1 MKSNNTINLTT
12 EDILENPYNY
22 TLKDMIQVIGEKEAT
37 AFFHKLYC
45 EKPKKEYA
53 TIKIKIQRIFLFK
66 MNVGKTQTFQLK
78 RKSFSHKMWQILFT

>member
-53 TIKIKIQRIFLFK
+53 TIKIKDKYRGKDTTKYDLIQVTAPQNKPFPYLSPI
-66 MNVGKTQTFQLK
+66 
-78 RKSFSHKMWQILFT
+78 

>member
-45 EKPKKEYA
+45 EKPK
-53 TIKIKIQRIFLFK
+53 RIRYNK
-66 MNVGKTQTFQLK
+66 D
-78 RKSFSHKMWQILFT
+78 